1 MKYNISCKQVVCF
14 YFQKCTARFLK
25 TKQKRVAP
33 THRRNHEENGGS
45 KADILEE
52 K

>member
-1 MKYNISCKQVVCF
+1 VVLF
-14 YFQKCTARFLK
+14 SIYTARFLK

-33 THRRNHEENGGS
+33 TQRRNYEENGGS
-45 KADILEE
+45 KADNLEE

>member
-1 MKYNISCKQVVCF
+1 MKYN
-14 YFQKCTARFLK
+14 ARFSK

-33 THRRNHEENGGS
+33 THKRNYEENGGS
-45 KADILEE
+45 KADNLEE